1 MENDTPIVFEIKNVH
16 SIELEDLSKSLL
28 SFGDEYR
35 RWNSTHYQ
43 GAMAG
48 EIKLHVKEIRS
59 GSIIA
64 DLVAIAPSAL
74 PFIEHAVTVVD
85 FCKYLNS
92 AYSWLLGKSSDK
104 PQGLEIANLENLS
117 NIIEPVAKDNGSQ
130 INISTVNIE
139 GPIYISISSQ
149 ESNAIQNTITRFTGD
164 LKKPVSTIHEKV
176 LLYWYQARNDIK
188 AKTGD
193 KAIVESISKKPV
205 KAICMNESIKAK
217 MLRDSENPFTHS
229 YIVDLTV
236 ETIQGRPTLYR
247 ILDVH
252 EILELQGQ
260 ESE

>member
-1 MENDTPIVFEIKNVH
+1 M
-16 SIELEDLSKSLL
+16 
-28 SFGDEYR
+28 
-35 RWNSTHYQ
+35 
-43 GAMAG
+43 
-48 EIKLHVKEIRS
+48 
-59 GSIIA
+59 
-64 DLVAIAPSAL
+64 
-74 PFIEHAVTVVD
+74 EHAVTVVD

-92 AYSWLLGKSSDK
+92 AYSWLLGNESDK
-104 PQGLEIANLENLS
+104 PAAIEIANLENLS

-130 INISTVNIE
+130 INISTVNITE
-139 GPIYISISSQ
+139 PIYISINSQ
-149 ESNAIQNTITRFTGD
+149 ESNAIQNAITRFTGD
-164 LKKPVSTIHEKV
+164 LKKPISSIHEKV
-176 LLYWYQARNDIK
+176 VLYWYQARNDVK

-236 ETIQGRPTLYR
+236 ETVQGRPALYR